1 MSEQIETPSDLEAVA
16 RAKVQAEAAAALAV
30 QQAEADR
37 ARAAQAEIDR
47 SAREQAE
54 AVSAAHIR
62 SEQVASSAAPAA
74 TLDAVVAAVLPDS
87 FAEVFPAAQAVDTGP
102 RLTLGQINE
111 RLAPI
116 SLSVDCLSQLGFDP
130 VERVKASRLYL
141 ESDLPAI
148 ARAIARHV
156 IDATS

>member
-1 MSEQIETPSDLEAVA
+1 VGPGAAAPRPAT
-16 RAKVQAEAAAALAV
+16 AAALAAH
-30 QQAEADR
+30 QAEADR
-37 ARAAQAEIDR
+37 IASEKAAAAHAAEVD
-47 SAREQAE
+47 AWAEQQAE
-54 AVSAAHIR
+54 AARREREADTQK
-62 SEQVASSAAPAA
+62 EAASSAAPTV
-74 TLDAVVAAVLPDS
+74 TLDAVVAAALPDS
-87 FAEVFPAAQAVDTGP
+87 FAEVFPAAPAVETGP